1 MARRNPPATTFIR
14 NFNAT
19 RVVSNWGRDIDMQ
32 PDNNVVRPV
41 CFAVGQADNMVA
53 AYEQAL
59 RRQQAVDAL
68 ASLDGLGSLS
78 HTPPD
83 VDERLESLDEYRA
96 ENWLY
101 SL

>member
-19 RVVSNWGRDIDMQ
+19 RLVSNWGRDIDMA
-32 PDNNVVRPV
+32 PDNVVRPLS
-41 CFAVGQADNMVA
+41 FAIGQADNMMA
-53 AYEQAL
+53 SYKQAL

-83 VDERLESLDEYRA
+83 VDKRLESLDEYRA

-101 SL
+101 NL

>member
-1 MARRNPPATTFIR
+1 ME
-14 NFNAT
+14 
-19 RVVSNWGRDIDMQ
+19 

-59 RRQQAVDAL
+59 RRQHAVDTL
-68 ASLDGLGSLS
+68 ASLDGLRPLR

-83 VDERLESLDEYRA
+83 VDKRLESLDEYRA

>member
-1 MARRNPPATTFIR
+1 MARRHIQPMGRHKPVR
-14 NFNAT
+14 
-19 RVVSNWGRDIDMQ
+19 SSWGSIDMQ

-68 ASLDGLGSLS
+68 ASLNGLGSLS

-83 VDERLESLDEYRA
+83 VDERLESLDEYRI

-101 SL
+101 DL